1 MILEPIDGGAAVV
14 GESAHHRSQ
23 ASVMVIGERVGH
35 DCIRIDGDVLGRL
48 GFRPDAAKALC
59 YGRSASQAAVL
70 LEANDGKP
78 QLGSATGCHG
88 ARCSRAYNYD
98 IGLLRRNGVVSW
110 SLLICAGAGQSALI
124 CRCLR

>member
-59 YGRSASQAAVL
+59 YGRSASKPLFFSRQMTESPSSAARQAATVPAVP
-70 LEANDGKP
+70 EP
-78 QLGSATGCHG
+78 TITTSA
-88 ARCSRAYNYD
+88 CSVEM
-98 IGLLRRNGVVSW
+98 GL
-110 SLLICAGAGQSALI
+110 
-124 CRCLR
+124 